1 MEKRMILIVED
12 DSEIRYSLEEALSG
26 ADYEVRTAASAGEA
40 RQLLAGEGA
49 GKPGRSGAPEG
60 LGEPERLTGNRDW
73 NLRTDLVLLDLGL
86 PDSTGF
92 FFCEEIKRAGG
103 PPVIIL
109 SARNDEEDII
119 RGLDLGAEDYVT
131 KPFRLGELRSRIGA
145 VLRRTASDRGDML
158 TCGDVRLDREG
169 TSVTVAGKAAALTA
183 GEYRLLRF
191 LLEHKGKTL
200 TRSMLLEQLWDMGG
214 EFVGDKALTVS
225 IKRLREKLGG
235 DPQRIV
241 KTVRGIGYRAED
253 GDER

>member
-1 MEKRMILIVED
+1 MEKRTILIVED
-12 DSEIRYSLEEALSG
+12 DREIRCSLEEALSG
-26 ADYEVRTAASAGEA
+26 SDYEVRTAASAAEA

-49 GKPGRSGAPEG
+49 LEAA
-60 LGEPERLTGNRDW
+60 GNRYSKA
-73 NLRTDLVLLDLGL
+73 DLVLLDLGL

-92 FFCEEIKRAGG
+92 FFCEEIKRADG

-109 SARNDEEDII
+109 SARSDEADII

-131 KPFRLGELRSRIGA
+131 KPFRLGELRSRIRA
-145 VLRRTASDRGDML
+145 VLRRTGSDRGDVL
-158 TCGDVRLDREG
+158 SCGDVLLDKEG
-169 TSVTVAGKAAALTA
+169 ATVTVAGKTAALTA

-191 LLEHKGKTL
+191 LLEHKGRTL

-241 KTVRGIGYRAED
+241 KTVRGIGYKAED